1 MAFNFTKKGQFT
13 TRLNLNGKNVENVNE
28 MKLLGT
34 IITNDLKLKKNTKFL
49 IKRAY
54 AQMELLRK
62 LTSFTKSIEDRKH
75 IYKSFIRSVLEQSC
89 VVWNFNITK
98 QNERELERVQ

>member
-1 MAFNFTKKGQFT
+1 
-13 TRLNLNGKNVENVNE
+13 

-34 IITNDLKLKKNTKFL
+34 IITNDLKWNKNTKFL

-54 AQMELLRK
+54 ARMELLRK
-62 LTSFTKSIEDRKH
+62 LTSFTKSIKDRKH

-89 VVWNFNITK
+89 VVWGTSLTQENK
-98 QNERELERVQ
+98 DDLERTQTTFSKLVLRDTPEKRRQDLILKFA

>member
-1 MAFNFTKKGQFT
+1 MELNEEKTKFMIFNFTKKRQFT

-34 IITNDLKLKKNTKFL
+34 IITNDLKWNKNTKFL

-54 AQMELLRK
+54 A
-62 LTSFTKSIEDRKH
+62 
-75 IYKSFIRSVLEQSC
+75 
-89 VVWNFNITK
+89 
-98 QNERELERVQ
+98 